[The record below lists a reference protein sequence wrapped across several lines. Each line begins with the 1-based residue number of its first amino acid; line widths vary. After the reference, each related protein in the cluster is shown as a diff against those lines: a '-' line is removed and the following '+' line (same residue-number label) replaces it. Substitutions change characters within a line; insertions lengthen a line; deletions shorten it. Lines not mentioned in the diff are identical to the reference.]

1 MVETADLAVAEPAEA
16 ALVEVAVDTAV
27 VVAEVAEVAVDTAVV
42 VADRNPADMYF
53 GC

>member
-27 VVAEVAEVAVDTAVV
+27 VVA
-42 VADRNPADMYF
+42 DRNPADMYF